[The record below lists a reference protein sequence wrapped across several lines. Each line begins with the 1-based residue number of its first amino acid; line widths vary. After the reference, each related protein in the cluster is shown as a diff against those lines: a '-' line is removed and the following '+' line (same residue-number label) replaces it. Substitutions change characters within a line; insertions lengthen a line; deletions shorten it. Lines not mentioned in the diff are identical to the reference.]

1 MSPQD
6 AMMHLK
12 NMHNGAG
19 AGGDPFKEGPYPK
32 GKNPSVSSGG
42 AKSEMS
48 LEGSK
53 SQFVALTLISYN
65 LIRSIW
71 KLLLSMGPKTLSN
84 AL

>member
-32 GKNPSVSSGG
+32 GKKPPCQVVGP
-42 AKSEMS
+42 
-48 LEGSK
+48 
-53 SQFVALTLISYN
+53 N
-65 LIRSIW
+65 LKCHLKGQKV
-71 KLLLSMGPKTLSN
+71 KLLLSLRKVNLTEDM
-84 AL
+84 A